1 MRQPFSF
8 DRKPRGREAKVN
20 NTAMRPALM
29 KDELAE
35 VAVIRDKDAVFGM
48 SKGNHREVHQ
58 TSLIVSGDGFDIVAE
73 IGEKRMEA

>member
-1 MRQPFSF
+1 
-8 DRKPRGREAKVN
+8 
-20 NTAMRPALM
+20 M